1 MGTYLR
7 DDQCETRKLDEKIL
21 RVRPGGAAPE
31 PLPRDASMSFSR
43 SESREFV
50 AVRSV
55 TGACDDS
62 SQTPN
67 PGPRRQLFVAG
78 VVKPSPLRQFLVVG
92 VVNQSHANQM
102 IDMSGAV
109 TRQNLSRSVSIA
121 ETVRLARLCVLIV
134 NPIPARRSVHPG
146 PRRIWHPTGAALCWS
161 LRVTK
166 GGTRRCKSPGTR
178 EDAVVLTI
186 LSLAGRN
193 SRDPQEGVTR
203 AILLSGPSLSDAG

>member
-1 MGTYLR
+1 MRRVPGQYRRMQTACRGAHASHVRCKWTPPGCTRFRVRNRFPRADRLLELQAASHAACWKYKSLLPSCLSAQRTSPAGANGKVVWRCARTGRMGTYLR
-7 DDQCETRKLDEKIL
+7 DDQCETRKLDEEIQ

-78 VVKPSPLRQFLVVG
+78 VVKPSPRRQFLVG
-92 VVNQSHANQM
+92 
-102 IDMSGAV
+102 
-109 TRQNLSRSVSIA
+109 
-121 ETVRLARLCVLIV
+121 
-134 NPIPARRSVHPG
+134 
-146 PRRIWHPTGAALCWS
+146 
-161 LRVTK
+161 
-166 GGTRRCKSPGTR
+166 
-178 EDAVVLTI
+178 
-186 LSLAGRN
+186 
-193 SRDPQEGVTR
+193 
-203 AILLSGPSLSDAG
+203 